1 MRRQDVVLAP
11 ARDQKARALREAR
24 RSGFLSL
31 PARNLTE
38 FPPEAYRLEEHMDKV
53 ATVAP

>member
-1 MRRQDVVLAP
+1 MVLAP

-24 RSGFLSL
+24 RSGFLSF

-53 ATVAP
+53 AA